1 MGGVNISRI
10 FLSCD
15 ARACVCH
22 SLTLNYYL
30 CVCHSRCFITQR
42 PHSTLIC
49 ALTLPSTS
57 SLPPP
62 TLTYSSV
69 RSAPVSV
76 LVQWITCLRA
86 PSLTAHD
93 KNLTHYYS
101 LCLIFSSLPPSCTH
115 PHHFTAVA
123 SLGLSVICL
132 AELKRA
138 KLASHCLLCCEEDNE
153 IFSSK

>member
-10 FLSCD
+10 FFYLVTH
-15 ARACVCH
+15 ARACVCVCH
-22 SLTLNYYL
+22 SLTLNYYP
-30 CVCHSRCFITQR
+30 CVRHSRCFITQR

-62 TLTYSSV
+62 TLTYSSM

-93 KNLTHYYS
+93 KNLTHYCS

-115 PHHFTAVA
+115 PHHFTVWP
-123 SLGLSVICL
+123 SSVCQ
-132 AELKRA
+132 
-138 KLASHCLLCCEEDNE
+138 
-153 IFSSK
+153 SSAWRN

>member
-1 MGGVNISRI
+1 MCVSLPYSQLLPLR
-10 FLSCD
+10 LSFEML
-15 ARACVCH
+15 H
-22 SLTLNYYL
+22 
-30 CVCHSRCFITQR
+30 H
-42 PHSTLIC
+42 P
-49 ALTLPSTS
+49 TS
-57 SLPPP
+57 SFNAHLRTHPALHLISPPSP
-62 TLTYSSV
+62 TLTYSSM
-69 RSAPVSV
+69 RSAPFSV

-86 PSLTAHD
+86 LSLTAHD

-101 LCLIFSSLPPSCTH
+101 LCLIFSSLPLSCTH

-138 KLASHCLLCCEEDNE
+138 KLASHCLPCCEEDNE